1 MNIRLVINLMGK
13 ALVLLGLAMILPLLW
28 AVYDQSPDR
37 MAFIYS
43 IVITLISGLV
53 ITTAVPQKGEI
64 RYREGF
70 VIVTVGWL
78 LASLYG
84 CLPYLLSGVCSSFP
98 DAFFETV
105 SGFTTTGASIF
116 SNVEGLPR
124 GILFWRSLT
133 HWLGGMGIIVF
144 LVALLSQLGV
154 GANRIFR
161 AEVPG
166 PVTFKI
172 MPRISETAKVLWF
185 TYLVMTIVET
195 VLLLFF
201 GMPLFDSLCH
211 AFGTV
216 ATGGFSIKNTSI
228 GFYEQA
234 SIQWV
239 ITVFTFLSGANFALY
254 YQALRGRSLKAFWR
268 NEEFR
273 FYAGIVL
280 VAIAIMA
287 FNTSSLFSSVEE
299 LIRTSAF
306 QVVSIITTTG
316 YSTADFNLWPYMS
329 QALLVMLMFV
339 GGCSGSTSGSIKVGR
354 ILILLRQGILEIRKL
369 IHPRAVFSLKIGG
382 KNISNELVSNVMQFF
397 FLYVAIFA
405 VSGIAMTAMGL
416 DLKTSFTSVAATFGN
431 VGPGLGLVGPAGN
444 YSLVPGQGKLLL
456 SFLMLLGRLEIYT
469 VFVMF
474 SPSLWE

>member
-1 MNIRLVINLMGK
+1 MNIRLVVNLMGK
-13 ALVLLGLAMILPLLW
+13 AMVLLGLAMVLPLLW
-28 AVYDQSPDR
+28 AVYDQGPDR
-37 MAFIYS
+37 LAFIYS
-43 IVITLISGLV
+43 IIITLISGLI
-53 ITTAVPQKGEI
+53 ITIAVPQKGEI

-70 VIVTVGWL
+70 AIVTLGWFL
-78 LASLYG
+78 VSLYG

-105 SGFTTTGASIF
+105 SGFTTTGASIIT
-116 SNVEGLPR
+116 NVESLPR

-144 LVALLSQLGV
+144 LVALLSKLGV

-172 MPRISETAKVLWF
+172 MPRISETAKILWF
-185 TYLVMTIVET
+185 TYLVMTILET
-195 VLLLFF
+195 VLLMIL
-201 GMPLFDSLCH
+201 GMPFFDSLCH
-211 AFGTV
+211 TFGTL
-216 ATGGFSIKNTSI
+216 ATGGFSIKNASI
-228 GFYEQA
+228 GYYEQA

-239 ITVFTFLSGANFALY
+239 ITIFTFLSGANFALY
-254 YQALRGRSLKAFWR
+254 YQALRGRSLKAFWK

-273 FYAGIVL
+273 FYAAIVL
-280 VAIAIMA
+280 VATALIA
-287 FNTSSLFSSVEE
+287 FDTSSLFSSMEE

-316 YSTADFNLWPYMS
+316 YSTSDFNLWPYMS
-329 QALLVMLMFV
+329 QALLVMLMFI

-354 ILILLRQGILEIRKL
+354 ILILLKQGVLEVRKL
-369 IHPRAVFSLKIGG
+369 IHPRGVFTVKIDG
-382 KNISNELVSNVMQFF
+382 KNISHDLVSNVMQFF
-397 FLYVAIFA
+397 FFYVVIFA

-416 DLKTSFTSVAATFGN
+416 DLKTAFTSVAATFGN

-444 YSLVPGQGKLLL
+444 YAAITGQGKILL